1 MEWADWIRGRESGT
15 QGTVDQDSKNYLS
28 IKSGMT
34 VNGNMRHS
42 RGTIASSNFE
52 SGTAG
57 YSLDAATGNIE
68 TNSDLI
74 CGNIHVKAAIDD
86 VNISGASGNA
96 IIGVST

>member
-15 QGTVDQDSKNYLS
+15 QGTVDQDSKNYLT

-57 YSLDAATGNIE
+57 
-68 TNSDLI
+68 
-74 CGNIHVKAAIDD
+74 
-86 VNISGASGNA
+86 
-96 IIGVST
+96 